1 MSLDKNLFKFF
12 HLIFAR
18 ESLLRTYQKIKCSSL
33 ILHGLSLEFGAVKK
47 KENNF
52 SNFFKGTSI
61 FEHSNKIHDKSF
73 NIFKSDLTKKLK
85 IKSNK
90 YNNILIFNVLEHLP
104 EYRIAL
110 SEINRI
116 LKKKGKIIGST
127 PFIYQIHDAPKDYFR
142 FTREFFEF
150 ELKKQKFKNIKVQ
163 YLGNGPLTACYS
175 LMYPYIRFL
184 PIFSH
189 LVLLICF
196 ILDNILQI
204 FIKTNLKEIFPIGI
218 FFNAQKK

>member
-1 MSLDKNLFKFF
+1 MSINLINSLKLLITKNT
-12 HLIFAR
+12 
-18 ESLLRTYQKIKCSSL
+18 LLRDLQINECTKIKVN
-33 ILHGLSLEFGAVKK
+33 GLSLEFGAIDRKNK
-47 KENNF
+47 TF
-52 SNFFKGTSI
+52 SNFIRGQSK
-61 FEHSNKIHDKSF
+61 FEYSNIKPNKKL
-73 NIFKSDLTKKLK
+73 NIFYSDLTKKLK

-90 YNNILIFNVLEHLP
+90 YNNILLFNVLEHLP

-110 SEINRI
+110 SQINRI

-127 PFIYQIHDAPKDYFR
+127 PFIYQIHGAPKDYFR
-142 FTREFFEF
+142 FTKEFFEF
-150 ELKKQKFKNIKVQ
+150 ELKKQKFNNIKVQ

-196 ILDNILQI
+196 MLDNILQI

>member
-1 MSLDKNLFKFF
+1 MSINLINSLKLLITKNT
-12 HLIFAR
+12 
-18 ESLLRTYQKIKCSSL
+18 LLRDLQINECTKIKVN
-33 ILHGLSLEFGAVKK
+33 GLSLEFGAIVRKNK
-47 KENNF
+47 TF
-52 SNFFKGTSI
+52 SNFIRGQSK
-61 FEHSNKIHDKSF
+61 FEYSNIKPNKKL
-73 NIFKSDLTKKLK
+73 NIFYSDLTKKLK

-90 YNNILIFNVLEHLP
+90 YNNILLFNVLEHLP

-110 SEINRI
+110 SQINRI

-127 PFIYQIHDAPKDYFR
+127 PFIYQIHGAPKDYFR
-142 FTREFFEF
+142 FTKEFFEF
-150 ELKKQKFKNIKVQ
+150 ELKKQKFNYIKVQ
-163 YLGNGPLTACYS
+163 YLGNGPFTACYS
-175 LMYPYIRFL
+175 LIYPYIRFL

-196 ILDNILQI
+196 MLDNILQI

>member
-1 MSLDKNLFKFF
+1 MSINLINSLKLLFTKNT
-12 HLIFAR
+12 
-18 ESLLRTYQKIKCSSL
+18 LLRDLQINECTKIKVN
-33 ILHGLSLEFGAVKK
+33 GLSLEFGAIDRKNK
-47 KENNF
+47 TF
-52 SNFFKGTSI
+52 SNFIRGKSK
-61 FEHSNKIHDKSF
+61 FEYSNIKPNKKL
-73 NIFKSDLTKKLK
+73 NIFYSDLTKKLK

-90 YNNILIFNVLEHLP
+90 YNNILLFNVLEHLP
-104 EYRIAL
+104 EYKIAL
-110 SEINRI
+110 SQINRI

-142 FTREFFEF
+142 FTKEFFEF
-150 ELKKQKFKNIKVQ
+150 ELKKQKFNNIKVQ

-175 LMYPYIRFL
+175 LIYPYLRFL

-196 ILDNILQI
+196 MLDNILQI
-204 FIKTNLKEIFPIGI
+204 FIKTDLKEIFPIGI

>member
-1 MSLDKNLFKFF
+1 MSINLINSLKLLITKNT
-12 HLIFAR
+12 
-18 ESLLRTYQKIKCSSL
+18 LLRDLQINECTKIKVN
-33 ILHGLSLEFGAVKK
+33 GLSLEFGAIDRKNK
-47 KENNF
+47 TF
-52 SNFFKGTSI
+52 SNFIRGQSE
-61 FEHSNKIHDKSF
+61 FEYSNIKPNKEL
-73 NIFKSDLTKKLK
+73 NIFYSDLTKKLK

-90 YNNILIFNVLEHLP
+90 YNNILLFNVLEHLP

-110 SEINRI
+110 SQINRI

-142 FTREFFEF
+142 FTKEFFEF
-150 ELKKQKFKNIKVQ
+150 ELKKQKFNNIKVQ
-163 YLGNGPLTACYS
+163 YLGNGPFTACYS
-175 LMYPYIRFL
+175 LIYPYIRFL

-196 ILDNILQI
+196 MLDNILQI
-204 FIKTNLKEIFPIGI
+204 FIKTDLKEIFPIGI

>member
-1 MSLDKNLFKFF
+1 MSINLINSLK
-12 HLIFAR
+12 LIITK
-18 ESLLRTYQKIKCSSL
+18 STLLRDLQINECTKIKVN
-33 ILHGLSLEFGAVKK
+33 GLSLEFGAIDRKNK
-47 KENNF
+47 TF
-52 SNFFKGTSI
+52 SNFIRGQSK
-61 FEHSNKIHDKSF
+61 FEYSNIKPNKKL
-73 NIFKSDLTKKLK
+73 NIFYSDLTKKLK

-90 YNNILIFNVLEHLP
+90 YNNVLLFNVLEHLP

-110 SEINRI
+110 SQINRI

-127 PFIYQIHDAPKDYFR
+127 PFIYQIHGAPKDYFR
-142 FTREFFEF
+142 FTKEFFEF
-150 ELKKQKFKNIKVQ
+150 ELKKQKFNNIKVQ

-175 LMYPYIRFL
+175 LIYPYIRFL

-196 ILDNILQI
+196 MLDNILQI
-204 FIKTNLKEIFPIGI
+204 FIKTDLKEIFPIGI

>member
-1 MSLDKNLFKFF
+1 MSINLINSLKLLITKNT
-12 HLIFAR
+12 
-18 ESLLRTYQKIKCSSL
+18 LLRNLQINECTKIKVN
-33 ILHGLSLEFGAVKK
+33 GLSLEFGAIDRKNK
-47 KENNF
+47 TF
-52 SNFFKGTSI
+52 SNFIRGQSK
-61 FEHSNKIHDKSF
+61 FEYSNIKPNKKL
-73 NIFKSDLTKKLK
+73 NIFYSDLTKKLK

-90 YNNILIFNVLEHLP
+90 YNNILLFNVLEHLP

-110 SEINRI
+110 SQINRI

-127 PFIYQIHDAPKDYFR
+127 PFIYQIHGAPKDYFR

-196 ILDNILQI
+196 MLDNILQI
-204 FIKTNLKEIFPIGI
+204 FIKTNLKEIFPIGV

>member
-1 MSLDKNLFKFF
+1 MSINLINSLKLLITKNT
-12 HLIFAR
+12 
-18 ESLLRTYQKIKCSSL
+18 LLRDLQINECTKFKVN
-33 ILHGLSLEFGAVKK
+33 GLSLEFGAIDRKNK
-47 KENNF
+47 TF
-52 SNFFKGTSI
+52 SNFIRGQSK
-61 FEHSNKIHDKSF
+61 FEYSNIKPNKKL
-73 NIFKSDLTKKLK
+73 NIFYSDLTKKLK

-90 YNNILIFNVLEHLP
+90 YNNILLFNVLEHLP

-110 SEINRI
+110 SQINRI

-127 PFIYQIHDAPKDYFR
+127 PFIYQIHGAPKDYFR
-142 FTREFFEF
+142 FTKEFFEF
-150 ELKKQKFKNIKVQ
+150 ELKKQKFNNIKIQ
-163 YLGNGPLTACYS
+163 YLGNGPFTACYS
-175 LMYPYIRFL
+175 LIYPYLRFL

-196 ILDNILQI
+196 MLDNILQI

>member
-1 MSLDKNLFKFF
+1 MSINLINSLKLLITKNT
-12 HLIFAR
+12 
-18 ESLLRTYQKIKCSSL
+18 LLRDLQINECTKIKVN
-33 ILHGLSLEFGAVKK
+33 GLSLEFGTIDRKNK
-47 KENNF
+47 TF
-52 SNFFKGTSI
+52 SNFIRGQSK
-61 FEHSNKIHDKSF
+61 FEYSNIKPNKKL
-73 NIFKSDLTKKLK
+73 NIFYSDLTKKLK

-90 YNNILIFNVLEHLP
+90 YNNILLFNVLEHLP

-110 SEINRI
+110 SQINRI

-127 PFIYQIHDAPKDYFR
+127 PFIYQIHGAPKDYFR
-142 FTREFFEF
+142 FTKEFFEF
-150 ELKKQKFKNIKVQ
+150 ELKKQKFNNIKVQ
-163 YLGNGPLTACYS
+163 YLGNGPFTACYS
-175 LMYPYIRFL
+175 LIYPYIRFL

-196 ILDNILQI
+196 MLDNILQI

>member
-1 MSLDKNLFKFF
+1 MSINLINSLKLLITKNT
-12 HLIFAR
+12 
-18 ESLLRTYQKIKCSSL
+18 LLRDLQINECTKIKVN
-33 ILHGLSLEFGAVKK
+33 GLSLEFGAIDRKNK
-47 KENNF
+47 TF
-52 SNFFKGTSI
+52 SNFIRGQSK
-61 FEHSNKIHDKSF
+61 FEYSNIKPNKKL
-73 NIFKSDLTKKLK
+73 NIFYSDLTKKLK

-90 YNNILIFNVLEHLP
+90 YNNILLFNVLEHLP

-110 SEINRI
+110 SQINRI

-127 PFIYQIHDAPKDYFR
+127 PFIYQIHGAPKDYFR
-142 FTREFFEF
+142 FTKEFFEF
-150 ELKKQKFKNIKVQ
+150 ELKKQKFNYIKVQ
-163 YLGNGPLTACYS
+163 YLGNGPFTACYS
-175 LMYPYIRFL
+175 LIYPYIRFL

-196 ILDNILQI
+196 MLDNILQI

>member
-1 MSLDKNLFKFF
+1 MSINLINSLKLLITKNT
-12 HLIFAR
+12 
-18 ESLLRTYQKIKCSSL
+18 LLRDLQINECTKIKVN
-33 ILHGLSLEFGAVKK
+33 GLSLEFGAIDRKNK
-47 KENNF
+47 TF
-52 SNFFKGTSI
+52 SNFIRGQSK
-61 FEHSNKIHDKSF
+61 FEYSNIKPNKKL
-73 NIFKSDLTKKLK
+73 NIFYSDLTKKLK

-90 YNNILIFNVLEHLP
+90 YNNILLFNVLEHLP

-110 SEINRI
+110 SQINRI

-142 FTREFFEF
+142 FTKEFFEF
-150 ELKKQKFKNIKVQ
+150 ELKKQKFNNIKVQ
-163 YLGNGPLTACYS
+163 YLGNGPFTACYS
-175 LMYPYIRFL
+175 LIYPYIRFL

-196 ILDNILQI
+196 MLDNILQI
-204 FIKTNLKEIFPIGI
+204 FIKTDLKEIFPIGI

>member
-1 MSLDKNLFKFF
+1 MSINLINSLKLLITKNT
-12 HLIFAR
+12 
-18 ESLLRTYQKIKCSSL
+18 LLRDLQINECTKIKVN
-33 ILHGLSLEFGAVKK
+33 GLSLEFGAIDRKNK
-47 KENNF
+47 TF
-52 SNFFKGTSI
+52 SNFIRGQSK
-61 FEHSNKIHDKSF
+61 FEYSNIKPNKKL
-73 NIFKSDLTKKLK
+73 NIFYSDLTKKLK

-90 YNNILIFNVLEHLP
+90 YNNVLLFNVLEHLP

-110 SEINRI
+110 SQINRI

-127 PFIYQIHDAPKDYFR
+127 PFIYQIHGAPKDYFR
-142 FTREFFEF
+142 FTKEFFEF
-150 ELKKQKFKNIKVQ
+150 ELKKQKFNNIKVQ

-196 ILDNILQI
+196 MLDNILQI

-218 FFNAQKK
+218 FFNAQIK

>member
-1 MSLDKNLFKFF
+1 MSINLINSLKL
-12 HLIFAR
+12 LITKGT
-18 ESLLRTYQKIKCSSL
+18 LLRDLQINECTKLKVN
-33 ILHGLSLEFGAVKK
+33 GLSLEFGAIDRKNK
-47 KENNF
+47 TF
-52 SNFFKGTSI
+52 SNFIRGQSK
-61 FEHSNKIHDKSF
+61 FEYSNIKPNKKL
-73 NIFKSDLTKKLK
+73 NIFYSDLTKKLK

-90 YNNILIFNVLEHLP
+90 YNNILLFNVLEHLP

-110 SEINRI
+110 SQINRI

-127 PFIYQIHDAPKDYFR
+127 PFIYQIHGAPKDYFR
-142 FTREFFEF
+142 FTKEFFEF
-150 ELKKQKFKNIKVQ
+150 ELKKQKFNNIKVQ

-196 ILDNILQI
+196 MLDNILQI
-204 FIKTNLKEIFPIGI
+204 FIKTDLKEIFPIGI

>member
-1 MSLDKNLFKFF
+1 MSINLINSLKLLITKNT
-12 HLIFAR
+12 
-18 ESLLRTYQKIKCSSL
+18 LLRDLQINECTKIKVN
-33 ILHGLSLEFGAVKK
+33 GLSLEFGAIDRKNK
-47 KENNF
+47 TF
-52 SNFFKGTSI
+52 SNFIRGQSK
-61 FEHSNKIHDKSF
+61 FEYSNIKPNKKL
-73 NIFKSDLTKKLK
+73 NIFYSDLTKKLK

-90 YNNILIFNVLEHLP
+90 YNNVLLFNVLEHLP

-110 SEINRI
+110 SQINRI

-142 FTREFFEF
+142 FTKEFFEF
-150 ELKKQKFKNIKVQ
+150 ELKKQKFNNIKVQ
-163 YLGNGPLTACYS
+163 YLGNGPFTACYS
-175 LMYPYIRFL
+175 LIYPYLRFL

-196 ILDNILQI
+196 MLDNILQI
-204 FIKTNLKEIFPIGI
+204 FIKTDLKEIFPIGI

>member
-1 MSLDKNLFKFF
+1 MSINLINSLKLLITKNT
-12 HLIFAR
+12 
-18 ESLLRTYQKIKCSSL
+18 LLRDLQINECTKIKVN
-33 ILHGLSLEFGAVKK
+33 GLSLEFGAIDRKNK
-47 KENNF
+47 TF
-52 SNFFKGTSI
+52 SNFIRGQSK
-61 FEHSNKIHDKSF
+61 FEYSNIKPNKKL
-73 NIFKSDLTKKLK
+73 NIFYSDLTKKLK

-90 YNNILIFNVLEHLP
+90 YNNILLFNVLEHLP
-104 EYRIAL
+104 EYKIAL
-110 SEINRI
+110 SQINRI

-127 PFIYQIHDAPKDYFR
+127 PFIYQIHGAPKDYFR
-142 FTREFFEF
+142 FTQEFFEF
-150 ELKKQKFKNIKVQ
+150 ELKKQKFNNIKVQ

-196 ILDNILQI
+196 MLDNILQI